1 MSAIETLATADI
13 LYPTACHACGERF
26 DAMGARWCECVAPLR
41 TLRCSHCDECFCRAP
56 LPYKRKFWANAPTAL
71 RQDPRRFFVQ
81 LHNTPAFAGDRLPPL
96 GVRRPTALIV
106 DDDEAMKSLVACYT
120 EQLGYRTLTASDP
133 VDALQLIDNRNVEVV
148 ITDALMPRMDGR
160 ELCQR
165 IKSSPDRLQMK
176 VIVMSSLY
184 KSRAQQ
190 SEAVTRFGADAMI
203 AKPIDLP
210 ALASLL
216 ERLAPIV

>member
-1 MSAIETLATADI
+1 MLTTTLAVDDI
-13 LYPTACHACGERF
+13 LYMTTCHSCGERF
-26 DAMGARWCECVAPLR
+26 DATGARWCECVAPLR
-41 TLRCSHCDECFCRAP
+41 TLRCSHCDNCFCRAP
-56 LPYKRKFWANAPTAL
+56 LPYKRRFWANAPAAL

-96 GVRRPTALIV
+96 GVRRPIALVV

-120 EQLGYRTLTASDP
+120 EQLGYRTLTASNP
-133 VDALQLIDNRNVEVV
+133 MEALNLIESSKIDVV
-148 ITDALMPRMDGR
+148 ITDALMPHMDGR

-165 IKSSPDRLQMK
+165 IKSTPRGIGQK

-216 ERLAPIV
+216 ERFAPITG